1 MGNHTSRGQQRD
13 KPLRDALRMEAK
25 ALENGE
31 IIQHPRGSLRAQAQ
45 AMCFKSSDGDVTA
58 FKEIADR
65 LDGKVPQAVVGD
77 DDHPPV
83 GGEVNPRQA
92 ARAVMDLFREI
103 KLDTPP

>member
-1 MGNHTSRGQQRD
+1 MGRPTGSPNKD

-45 AMCFKSSDGDVTA
+45 AMHFKSSDGDVTA

-83 GGEVNPRQA
+83 GEVSPRQA